1 MTTPLSLL
9 RHPALWRAADAP
21 HVARSGRDG
30 IATGFAALDS
40 VLPDGG
46 WPASGLAELLY
57 PQKGCGEAALLL
69 PLLRQLSAQPRWLV
83 WINPPWLP
91 LAPALA
97 RQGVALD
104 NTLVL
109 RCGQDR
115 DLLWAMEQCLASGS
129 CSLVQGWPVQPKPEQ
144 LRRLQLAAQKGH
156 SLGLL
161 LRPSACAKQPSPAP
175 LRLELGARQG
185 AGVAVRVVKCRG
197 GWGSDWVKVPV
208 VVPVVARPSLAGAL
222 SVSMPAVPDTSLP
235 AATEALQLQPGMM
248 PALAFRMIPANSAAS
263 GSRNHIGPP
272 GP

>member
-1 MTTPLSLL
+1 MSTPTSPASLL

-21 HVARSGRDG
+21 AGQSARGDALS
-30 IATGFAALDS
+30 TGFAALDQA
-40 VLPDGG
+40 LPDGG
-46 WPASGLAELLY
+46 WPVSGLAELLY
-57 PQKGCGEAALLL
+57 PQKACGEAALLL

-161 LRPSACAKQPSPAP
+161 LRPVACGKQPSPAP
-175 LRLELGARQG
+175 LRLEIGARQG
-185 AGVAVRVVKCRG
+185 AGVAVRVLKCRG
-197 GWGSDWVKVPV
+197 RWGSEWVRVKVPV
-208 VVPVVARPSLAGAL
+208 LARLPVVDAV
-222 SVSMPAVPDTSLP
+222 SVPTP
-235 AATEALQLQPGMM
+235 AAPDAALVRLAPDEAVLPRVR
-248 PALAFRMIPANSAAS
+248 FV
-263 GSRNHIGPP
+263 NHIIDSNASVLRP
-272 GP
+272 